1 MLRTTPHIFC
11 FQSFQTRQKS
21 SRLCRLFP
29 RSTGRWFLAHGCQT
43 PKAGRFRLQ
52 IRLALELSRRSDE
65 HWRKMTAAF
74 REDRVAFV
82 AALRRRDRAQAIDAM
97 KRYQT

>member
-1 MLRTTPHIFC
+1 
-11 FQSFQTRQKS
+11 
-21 SRLCRLFP
+21 
-29 RSTGRWFLAHGCQT
+29 
-43 PKAGRFRLQ
+43 LQ

-97 KRYQT
+97 KRYQTTATRLISQLPYGNRKRIPSAPLAGALTAIRDTRRSPV